1 MTSDRVLR
9 WCARSYAQLLWVLR
23 VRDRRE
29 RQAIRED
36 GERLL
41 TAAHAH
47 GHLTLAATWLA
58 LVWDLVFIG
67 VRHDV
72 AQALR
77 ALVRAPGVT
86 VGISFLLGL
95 GVAATTTL
103 FAFVDAVLLRP
114 LPYDQ
119 PDRLVVMWESNV
131 SQDRIREGPSPGNV
145 LDWVARTETSETF
158 DAITASMTVS
168 ATLRGRDGG
177 TPITGVHVTRG
188 FFDVY
193 RRQPRLGRTFHADE
207 FEGAASITSRQASSG
222 EPVVVLSHHLWQALG
237 AEPQIVGRTVYVEG
251 RDWRVI
257 GVMPEDFVVPDAA
270 AAFWAPWD
278 MRVSYRG
285 ARFPHGPPRDA
296 RFLRVV
302 GRMKSGISIEGAEA
316 RMQALASGLASEHPD
331 TNAGWSI
338 RLFPLADEIAR
349 TSRVELLL
357 VFAAMFCLL
366 LLVCA
371 NVASLAIARGLDR
384 AREMAIRL
392 ALGASGSRVT
402 RQLIAESV
410 LSAIVT
416 MVIAI
421 LLTAWWVDAAVSIA
435 PAGIPRLH
443 EVAMNARVASF
454 AAVLAL
460 LVTAAG
466 NAVPMFRASRTPIA
480 GALKDGV
487 AVSARASGRLRAG
500 LVVAEVAA
508 AVMLLV
514 GAGLLARTFA
524 ELRRVDVGFDTS
536 NLLVMRITPD
546 AARYRTAAQT
556 SDYYRRVLN
565 SLREVSAIESVA
577 AVTALPMSTIGSDF
591 TRPYWPEHAHAEGKQ
606 ISDASIRMATPGYFG
621 TLGLRVM
628 AGREF
633 TDRDDADAP
642 RVVIINQTLA
652 RTAWGTENP
661 VGRRLV
667 LDYQRGP
674 YPYEVVGMVRDAR
687 HDGPRS
693 EPTPEIFI
701 PHTQNPYLVMNVIA
715 RTTLDPVTVAQTARA
730 HALRVDPDQPVHSV
744 TTMDQLLG
752 DAVQLDRFAMLL
764 ITLFAVGGLITAAG
778 GVYALLAYTVVQ
790 RRREIALR
798 MALGASPRHIAR
810 SIVTESLVLAVT
822 GGTIGIVGAAASSRF
837 ARTLLFGVAP
847 QDPTTLV
854 TAVAVLFVVVV
865 AASWLPARRAAL
877 IDPGCAM
884 RM

>member
-1 MTSDRVLR
+1 MTSDRR
-9 WCARSYAQLLWVLR
+9 
-23 VRDRRE
+23 
-29 RQAIRED
+29 AIRED

-41 TAAHAH
+41 QAARAR
-47 GHLTLAATWLA
+47 GRVALATTWFA
-58 LVWDLVFIG
+58 LLWDRIFVG
-67 VRHDV
+67 ARHDL

-86 VGISFLLGL
+86 VGTSLLLGL

-119 PDRLVVMWESNV
+119 PDRLVMIWESNV
-131 SQDRIREGPSPGNV
+131 SQDRIREGPSPGTV
-145 LDWVARTETSETF
+145 LDWVARNDAF

-177 TPITGVHVTRG
+177 SPIKGVHVTRG

-207 FEGAASITSRQASSG
+207 FEGAASITSRQASSS
-222 EPVVVLSHHLWQALG
+222 EPVIVLSYRLWRTLG
-237 AEPQIVGRTVYVEG
+237 ADPQIVGRTVYVEG

-285 ARFPHGPPRDA
+285 ARFPQGPPRDA

-302 GRMKSGISIEGAEA
+302 GRMKAGMSIEGAAA
-316 RMQALASGLASEHPD
+316 RMQTLASGIEAEHPD

-349 TSRVELLL
+349 TSRLELLL

-371 NVASLAIARGLDR
+371 NVASLAIARGVAR

-392 ALGASGSRVT
+392 ALGARGSRVT
-402 RQLIAESV
+402 RMLIAESV

-416 MVIAI
+416 TVIAI
-421 LLTAWWVDAAVSIA
+421 LLTAWWVDAALSIA
-435 PAGIPRLH
+435 PADIPRLH
-443 EVAMNARVASF
+443 EVALNARVASF

-460 LVTAAG
+460 FVTAVG
-466 NAVPMFRASRTPIA
+466 NAVPTFRASRTPIA
-480 GALKDGV
+480 GALKDGA

-500 LVVAEVAA
+500 LVVAEISA

-514 GAGLLARTFA
+514 GAGLLVRTFA

-546 AARYRTAAQT
+546 AARYRTGAQT
-556 SDYYRRVLN
+556 TDYYRRVLT
-565 SLREVSAIESVA
+565 SLREVPAIESVA

-591 TRPYWPEHAHAEGKQ
+591 ARPYWPEHARPEGTQ
-606 ISDASIRMATPGYFG
+606 VSEASIRMATPGYFG
-621 TLGLRVM
+621 TLGLRLT

-642 RVVIINQTLA
+642 RVVIINQKLA
-652 RTAWGTENP
+652 RNAWGSENP
-661 VGRRLV
+661 VGRNLV

-674 YPYEVVGMVRDAR
+674 YPYEVVGVVRDAR

-693 EPTPEIFI
+693 EPVPEIFI
-701 PHTQNPYLVMNVIA
+701 PHSQNPYLVMNVIA
-715 RTTLDPVTVAQTARA
+715 RTTVDPVAVAQTARA
-730 HALRVDPDQPVHSV
+730 GALRVDPDQPVHSV
-744 TTMDQLLG
+744 TTMEQLLG

-764 ITLFAVGGLITAAG
+764 IALFAVAGLITAAG

-798 MALGASPRHIAR
+798 MALGASPQRVAR
-810 SIVTESLVLAVT
+810 SILMESLVLAAA
-822 GGTIGIVGAAASSRF
+822 GGTIGLVGAAASSRL

-847 QDPTTLV
+847 QDSVTLV
-854 TAVAVLFVVVV
+854 TAVVVLLVVVV

-877 IDPGCAM
+877 IDPGRAM
-884 RM
+884 RI

>member
-1 MTSDRVLR
+1 MG
-9 WCARSYAQLLWVLR
+9 
-23 VRDRRE
+23 
-29 RQAIRED
+29 ED
-36 GERLL
+36 GERMLK
-41 TAAHAH
+41 AAHAR
-47 GHLTLAATWLA
+47 GRVTLATTWFA
-58 LVWDLVFIG
+58 LLWDLVFVG
-67 VRHDV
+67 ARHDL

-77 ALVRAPGVT
+77 SLVRSPGVT
-86 VGISFLLGL
+86 VGISLLLGL

-119 PDRLVVMWESNV
+119 PDRLVMMWESNV
-131 SQDRIREGPSPGNV
+131 SQDRLREGPSPGTV
-145 LDWVARTETSETF
+145 LDWVARNDAF

-222 EPVVVLSHHLWQALG
+222 EPVLVLSHHLWRTLG
-237 AEPQIVGRTVYVEG
+237 ADPQVVGQTVYVEG

-257 GVMPEDFVVPDAA
+257 GVMPEDFAVPDAA

-285 ARFPHGPPRDA
+285 TRFPHGPPRDA

-302 GRMKSGISIEGAEA
+302 GRMKAGMSIEGAAA
-316 RMQALASGLASEHPD
+316 RMQTLASGLEVEHPE

-349 TSRVELLL
+349 TSRLELLL

-371 NVASLAIARGLDR
+371 NVASLAIARGVAR
-384 AREMAIRL
+384 AREIAIRL

-421 LLTAWWVDAAVSIA
+421 VLTAWWVDAALSIA

-460 LVTAAG
+460 LVTAVG
-466 NAVPMFRASRTPIA
+466 NAVPTFRASRTPIA

-487 AVSARASGRLRAG
+487 ALSAGASGRLRAG
-500 LVVAEVAA
+500 LVVAEIAA

-524 ELRRVDVGFDTS
+524 ELRRVDVGFGTS
-536 NLLVMRITPD
+536 NLLVLRITPD
-546 AARYRTAAQT
+546 AARYRTPAQT
-556 SDYYRRVLN
+556 TDYYRRVLT
-565 SLREVSAIESVA
+565 SLREVPAIRSVA

-591 TRPYWPEHAHAEGKQ
+591 TRPYWPEHARPEGTPV
-606 ISDASIRMATPGYFG
+606 SDASIRMATPGYFG
-621 TLGLRVM
+621 TLGLPLI

-642 RVVIINQTLA
+642 RVVIINQKLA
-652 RTAWGTENP
+652 RNAWGTENP
-661 VGRRLV
+661 VGRNLI

-674 YPYEVVGMVRDAR
+674 YPYEVVGVVRDAR
-687 HDGPRS
+687 YDGPRS
-693 EPTPEIFI
+693 EPVPEIFI
-701 PHTQNPYLVMNVIA
+701 PHSQNPYLVMNVIA
-715 RTTLDPVTVAQTARA
+715 RTTLDPVAVAQTARA
-730 HALRVDPDQPVHSV
+730 YALRVDPDQPVHSV

-798 MALGASPRHIAR
+798 MALGASPRRVAR
-810 SIVTESLVLAVT
+810 SIVMESLVLAVA

-847 QDPTTLV
+847 QDPVTLV
-854 TAVAVLFVVVV
+854 TAVAVLLVVVV

-877 IDPGCAM
+877 IDPGRAM
-884 RM
+884 RI

>member
-1 MTSDRVLR
+1 MTGDRFLR
-9 WCARSYAQLLWVLR
+9 WCARSHAQLLGVLR
-23 VRDRRE
+23 VRDSRE
-29 RQAIRED
+29 RHAIRAD

-41 TAAHAH
+41 DDAHTR
-47 GHLTLAATWLA
+47 GHLTLATTWLG
-58 LVWDLVFIG
+58 LVWDLVFNG
-67 VRHDV
+67 ARHDV
-72 AQALR
+72 TQALR

-86 VGISFLLGL
+86 FGVSLLLGL

-119 PDRLVVMWESNV
+119 PDQLVMLWESNV
-131 SQDRIREGPSPGNV
+131 SQDRVREGPSPGNV
-145 LDWVARTETSETF
+145 LDWVARNDAF

-177 TPITGVHVTRG
+177 MPVRGVHVTRG

-193 RRQPRLGRTFHADE
+193 RRQPTLGRTFDADE
-207 FEGAASITSRQASSG
+207 YEGAASITSREASSG
-222 EPVVVLSHHLWQALG
+222 EPVVVLSYRLWRALG
-237 AEPQIVGRTVYVEG
+237 ADPRVVGRTVHVEG

-285 ARFPHGPPRDA
+285 TRFPHGPPRDA

-302 GRMKSGISIEGAEA
+302 GRMKAGMSIEGAAA
-316 RMQALASGLASEHPD
+316 RMQTLARGLASEHPD
-331 TNAGWSI
+331 TNGGWSI
-338 RLFPLADEIAR
+338 RPVPLADEIAR
-349 TSRVELLL
+349 TSRLELLL

-371 NVASLAIARGLDR
+371 NVASLAIARGVAR

-421 LLTAWWVDAAVSIA
+421 VVTAWWVDAALSVA
-435 PAGIPRLH
+435 PANIPRLH
-443 EVAMNARVASF
+443 EVAVNARVASF
-454 AAVLAL
+454 AAALVL
-460 LVTAAG
+460 LVTAVG
-466 NAVPMFRASRTPIA
+466 NAVPTFRASRTPIA
-480 GALKDGV
+480 GALKDG
-487 AVSARASGRLRAG
+487 AAISASVSGRLRAG
-500 LVVAEVAA
+500 LVVAEIAA

-524 ELRRVDVGFDTS
+524 ELRRVDVGFETG
-536 NLLVMRITPD
+536 NLLVLRITPD
-546 AARYRTAAQT
+546 AARYRTGAQT
-556 SDYYRRVLN
+556 TDYYRRVLN
-565 SLREVSAIESVA
+565 ALREVPAIGSVA

-591 TRPYWPEHAHAEGKQ
+591 ARPYWPEHARPEGKA
-606 ISDASIRMATPGYFG
+606 ISEASIRMATPGYFG
-621 TLGLRVM
+621 TLGLPVI

-642 RVVIINQTLA
+642 RVVIINERLA
-652 RTAWGTENP
+652 RHAWGTENP
-661 VGRRLV
+661 VGRHLI

-674 YPYEVVGMVRDAR
+674 YPYEVVGVVRDAR
-687 HDGPRS
+687 DDGPRS
-693 EPTPEIFI
+693 EPVPEIFI
-701 PHTQNPYLVMNVIA
+701 PHSQNPYLVMNVIA
-715 RTTLDPVTVAQTARA
+715 RTTLDPVAVAQAARA

-764 ITLFAVGGLITAAG
+764 ITLFAVAGLITAAG

-798 MALGASPRHIAR
+798 MALGASPRRVAR
-810 SIVTESLVLAVT
+810 SIVTESLVLAAA
-822 GGTIGIVGAAASSRF
+822 GGTIGIVGAAAGSRF

-847 QDPTTLV
+847 QDPVTLV
-854 TAVAVLFVVVV
+854 MAVAVLLVVVV

-877 IDPGCAM
+877 IDPGRAM
-884 RM
+884 RV